1 MMSRFQ
7 QFTIV
12 GVALA
17 ACLGIVGCGD
27 DGGTGPTTSTTL
39 DTTGYTSAAL
49 TQRTTVSMLD
59 AHIAA
64 IKTAN
69 TLGTPLNATQLQ
81 ANWNA
86 TSVLQQRTVPTFV
99 PFVDSLHV
107 VLLFIA
113 GKTFDPATMP
123 NGTGGVYFDVL
134 LDKYGLEPAEVIAK
148 SLQVAA
154 LYNGARADAGINT
167 AETRTRLQRII
178 ASLGGHPM
186 FANTDDASNAFRD
199 KGLMKYIAR
208 RDKADGAGVY
218 ARIKSALLRLQEIG
232 KGGEATR
239 TDSITAEKKWRA
251 AVEEGIART
260 AISYFLET
268 IDKMNKATDDE
279 GRADA
284 MHDYSEAIGFMYG
297 LRALHPT
304 ERLITTAQIDEI
316 CTLALAPWGGT
327 PTCYQFLR
335 DPSALAK
342 LDASTGAVSKLAL
355 VYGLSAADVSDC
367 RVNWVSQQSRK

>member
-17 ACLGIVGCGD
+17 ACLGFMGCGD

-39 DTTGYTSAAL
+39 DTTDYASAAL
-49 TQRTTVSMLD
+49 TQRATVLMLD
-59 AHIAA
+59 AHVAT

-69 TLGTPLNATQLQ
+69 TPGTPLNATQLQ

-86 TSVLQQRTVPTFV
+86 TAVLQQRTIPPFV
-99 PFVDSLHV
+99 PFIDSLHT

-113 GKTFDPATMP
+113 GKTFDPATVP
-123 NGTGGVYFDVL
+123 NGLGGVYHDVL
-134 LDKYGLEPAEVIAK
+134 LDKYGLEPAELIAK

-154 LYNGARADAGINT
+154 LYNGARADANT
-167 AETRTRLQRII
+167 ATPEPRTRLQRIV

-208 RDKADGAGVY
+208 RDKNDGAGVY
-218 ARIKSALLRLQEIG
+218 GRIKSALLRLQEIG

-239 TDSITAEKKWRA
+239 TDSIAAEKKWRA

-260 AISYFLET
+260 AISYFLEA
-268 IDKMNKATDDE
+268 IDEMNKATDDE

-284 MHDYSEAIGFMYG
+284 MHDYSEAIGFLYG
-297 LRALHPT
+297 LRALHPS

-327 PTCYQFLR
+327 PTCYQFLK
-335 DPSALAK
+335 DPTSLAK
-342 LDASTGAVSKLAL
+342 LDASTGAAFKLAL